1 MAYRLIGLAARMCME
16 MGLHRR
22 DALVKSF
29 PNEDQWN
36 DITRVFWTVY
46 SLDRRWSLGTGLP
59 FIIQDEDIDPN
70 LPEPVSTIIP
80 ISVKLSFPNF
90 DQSLGFVFTLSPVH
104 DLVQS
109 DQLED
114 LVLWP
119 WFRGDN

>member
-70 LPEPVSTIIP
+70 LPEPVRQYQLLSVNSPLTAIITRILLYL
-80 ISVKLSFPNF
+80 IS
-90 DQSLGFVFTLSPVH
+90 GA
-104 DLVQS
+104 
-109 DQLED
+109 
-114 LVLWP
+114 
-119 WFRGDN
+119 